1 MSTNYLTRKGYEKLA
16 EQLKELR
23 AEQPEVRD
31 RIASAREQGDL
42 SENAEYHAAREE
54 MSMLMYKIG
63 KLEEKMTACR
73 IVEEE
78 EIDTTSVR
86 FFTKVTLL
94 DLKTKKEKVYK
105 LVSAEEMDFA
115 KGKISIQ
122 SPLAKGLI
130 GKKVGET
137 AEVEVPAGTLKLK
150 VLAIEKYF
158 DQED

>member
-16 EQLKELR
+16 AQLKELR

-63 KLEEKMTACR
+63 KLEEKMTSCR

-78 EIDTTSVR
+78 EIDTSSVR
-86 FFTKVTLL
+86 FFTKVTLQ
-94 DLKTKKEKVYK
+94 DLKSNKEKVYK
-105 LVSAEEMDFA
+105 LVSAEDMDFA

-158 DQED
+158 DQDD